1 MGNSLTRE
9 QAFWVLNDL
18 PAIGPVSLNRLLR
31 DFAGD
36 PVAILGA
43 SRNELLRTVGI
54 GEKIAQTILDWERH
68 FDLGKE
74 TKKAE
79 ALGARFISRENTDYP
94 PLLKEIHDPPI
105 GLYCLGNY
113 DGNKASIAI
122 IGSRK
127 TTLYGQGVAREFGRE
142 LAARGVCVVSGM
154 ARGIDT
160 MAHKGALEIEDGVT
174 VAVLGNGLD
183 IVYPPENIEL
193 YKKIQTNGWIVSEFP
208 FGRNADRQTFPM
220 RNRVISGMCQAILV
234 VESDEKGGSLITA
247 KFAGDQGRLVCAIPG
262 RIDQRTSRGCNQLI
276 RDGATLVTSVDE
288 LLDELN
294 FATRSP
300 KAEFLEG
307 SSMESVY
314 RTDLSD
320 EDAFVLSC
328 FEGGQA
334 FDVDVLASEC
344 GKSVPELSAQL
355 TMLELK
361 GCLAKRLDGR
371 YEAVFS
377 GLRQ

>member
-18 PAIGPVSLNRLLR
+18 PAIGPVSLNRLLG

-43 SRNELLRTVGI
+43 SRNELLRTIGV

-74 TKKAE
+74 TRKAE
-79 ALGARFISRENTDYP
+79 ALGARFISRENVDYP
-94 PLLKEIHDPPI
+94 LLLKEIHDPPI

-113 DGNKASIAI
+113 DGNKSSIAI

-127 TTLYGQGVAREFGRE
+127 TTLYGQGIAREFGRE
-142 LAARGVCVVSGM
+142 LAARGVCVVSGL

-193 YKKIQTNGWIVSEFP
+193 YKRIQTNGWIVSEFP
-208 FGRNADRQTFPM
+208 FGRKADRQTFPM
-220 RNRVISGMCQAILV
+220 RNRVISGMCQAVLV

-294 FATRSP
+294 FTTRSP

-307 SSMESVY
+307 PSMESVY

-320 EDAFVLSC
+320 EDALVLSC

-355 TMLELK
+355 MMLELK
-361 GCLAKRLDGR
+361 GCLIKRLDGR